1 MNNGKLKITFIGAL
15 LLTIFSW
22 YWCSVTLFSHEHF
35 VEGER
40 IMHSHPLAGTS
51 HSHTSSQIQVISFL
65 SMFTALAAVVGV
77 ALCRYEGFLSER
89 AIELTERVASVD
101 SCVASLRAPPVS
113 RM

>member
-1 MNNGKLKITFIGAL
+1 MKNGKRKITFIGAL

-22 YWCSVTLFSHEHF
+22 YRCSATLFSHEHF

-51 HSHTSSQIQVISFL
+51 HSHTSSQIQTISFL
-65 SMFTALAAVVGV
+65 SMFIALAAVVGV
-77 ALCRYEGFLSER
+77 ALCRYEGFLSEI
-89 AIELTERVASVD
+89 AINLTERVASVD

-113 RM
+113 LV

>member
-40 IMHSHPLAGTS
+40 IMHSHPLAGT
-51 HSHTSSQIQVISFL
+51 QVISFL

-113 RM
+113 LM